1 MEERRKDRKAGQ
13 KQENDTKIMAKV
25 LVAMSGGVDSSVC
38 AWLLKQQGYDCIG
51 VTMQLYENETV
62 GRCGA
67 HTCCSLDDVED
78 ARSVAYRIGIPY
90 YVFNFKEAFE
100 QEVIQ
105 RFVQAYE
112 TGQTPNPCIDCN
124 RFMKFEHLYRRARE
138 LGCEYIATGH
148 YARICRDAE
157 TGRYLLKKGPDP
169 KKDQS
174 YVLYAMTQ
182 EQLAHTLLPLGSMK
196 KEEVRR
202 IAEEQ
207 GFINARKHDSQDI
220 CFVPDGD
227 YTEFLTRYTGKEY
240 PEGDFVDTRGNVLGR
255 HRGIIHYTVGQRR
268 GLGIPAEHRLYVL
281 RKDVENNRVILGEE
295 DELMTAAFDAEDL
308 NLISLEK
315 LDTPVR
321 LYVSIRYHQ
330 KPQPATVIPADGNKV
345 RVELDQPQRGIA
357 PGQAAVFYD
366 GENVAGGATIRECH
380 TAG

>member
-1 MEERRKDRKAGQ
+1 
-13 KQENDTKIMAKV
+13 MAKV

-62 GRCGA
+62 GRCSG

-112 TGQTPNPCIDCN
+112 TGLTPNPCIDCN

-138 LGCEYIATGH
+138 LGCDYIATGH
-148 YARICRDAE
+148 YAQICQDPE

-227 YTEFLTRYTGKEY
+227 YTEFLTRHTGKEY

-255 HRGIIHYTVGQRR
+255 HKGIIHYTIGQRR

-295 DELMTAAFDAEDL
+295 DELMTAAFEADDL
-308 NLISLEK
+308 NLISLEQ
-315 LDTPVR
+315 LDAAVP
-321 LYVSIRYHQ
+321 LHVSIRYHQ
-330 KPQPATVIPADGNKV
+330 KPQPATVIPVGGNRV
-345 RVELDQPQRGIA
+345 RVELEKPQRGIA

-366 GENVAGGATIRECH
+366 GENVAGGATIRACF